1 MVVVDTDGDE
11 DGGGGT
17 SKGEYGGLAMSEPDT
32 KALLLH
38 AVLLLQQI
46 ILDKNKYHVMN
57 VAQCHHK
64 NLRPHQ
70 FLQLR

>member
-1 MVVVDTDGDE
+1 
-11 DGGGGT
+11 
-17 SKGEYGGLAMSEPDT
+17 MSEPDT

-38 AVLLLQQI
+38 TVLLLQQILHAVLLLQQI
-46 ILDKNKYHVMN
+46 ILNKNKYHVMN
-57 VAQCHHK
+57 DAQCHHK